1 MNLSLQADSA
11 AATAEVAADLGTNSN
26 PRVLVSIPSG
36 FQLRQFVHSGVL
48 DLLLKRGFQA
58 LIVSPNGIGEGF
70 AEQIH
75 KRGVE
80 VCPINLKNQGPLSWR
95 YWLARHQ
102 ILLNGQPT
110 ETMRQ
115 AMVDFRKRHLG
126 LALVA
131 DTCNGLMRLFPGLR
145 KKALQWEYLLL
156 RRADLEKLL
165 STKPVDL
172 ILLGSPG
179 FMEQDA
185 LLLHAGVRRGIPVAA
200 AIMSWD
206 NLSSKGLINP
216 HPDRLLVWSDYM
228 KGEAVELQGFSA
240 ERVVETGAP
249 LYDIFANA
257 GRFGTRREN
266 LEGLGLDPERRLIFY
281 GTNHAAFFPDEI
293 EVVKRVAQ
301 WVEED
306 SLGQSCQ
313 LVIRL
318 HPQAITGPYKL
329 QTDPYLSLA
338 SKRVKVEFPP
348 VRNSSLP
355 WELPKSDIEHLVR
368 LLRDAD
374 VVINTAST
382 ISIDAA
388 VLDRPVVCIAYDPA
402 GDLPYEKSVRRYYDF
417 THMANVVRAGA
428 AQLATSPEGLREKL
442 VNYLEKPDLDR
453 PGRQRIVKQQFGR
466 VDGLSAARL
475 VEQAAALISKGKTK

>member
-1 MNLSLQADSA
+1 MTLSLQADSA
-11 AATAEVAADLGTNSN
+11 ASTLDVAAGHFTDPR

-58 LIVSPNGIGEGF
+58 LIVSPNGIDEGF
-70 AEQIH
+70 AGQIH
-75 KRGVE
+75 ERGVE
-80 VCPINLKNQGPLSWR
+80 VCPMNLTNQGPLSWR

-102 ILLNGQPT
+102 ILLNGKPT

-115 AMVDFRKRHLG
+115 RMADFRQRHRG
-126 LALVA
+126 LAFMA
-131 DTCNGLMRLFPGLR
+131 ETCNWLIRLFPGLR
-145 KKALQWEYLLL
+145 RRVLHWEHLLFW
-156 RRADLEKLL
+156 RKELENFL

-185 LLLHAGVRRGIPVAA
+185 LLLHAGVRRRIPVAA

-216 HPDRLLVWSDYM
+216 HPDRLLVWSGYM
-228 KGEAVELQGFSA
+228 KREAVTLQGFSP

-266 LEGLGLDPERRLIFY
+266 LEALGLDPERRLIFY

-293 EVVKRVAQ
+293 EVVKQVAQ
-301 WVEED
+301 WVEQD
-306 SLGQSCQ
+306 NLGKPCQ
-313 LVIRL
+313 LVVRL

-329 QTDPYLSLA
+329 QTDPYLSLV
-338 SKRVKVEFPP
+338 SDRVKVEFPP

-388 VLDRPVVCIAYDPA
+388 VLDRPVVCVAYDPA
-402 GDLPYEKSVRRYYDF
+402 GDVPYARSVRRYYDF

-428 AQLATSPEGLREKL
+428 AQLATSHEELREKL
-442 VNYLEKPDLDR
+442 VDYLERPDLDR
-453 PGRQRIVKQQFGR
+453 LGRQRIVEQQFGR

-475 VEQAAALISKGKTK
+475 VEQAAAMISKGTAK